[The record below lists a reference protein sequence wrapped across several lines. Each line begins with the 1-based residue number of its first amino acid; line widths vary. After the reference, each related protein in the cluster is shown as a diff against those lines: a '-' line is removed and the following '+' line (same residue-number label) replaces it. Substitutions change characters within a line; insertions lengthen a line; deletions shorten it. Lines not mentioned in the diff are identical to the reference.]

1 MAPPDRVTRSRPLG
15 DLGIRVLSALVFG
28 PAFVLLAWRG
38 DLWFTALVCLLTL
51 AGTSEFIGLLR
62 HAGYRPFAVMVSGV
76 AGLLPWWLWWAA
88 PSVLWACW
96 AAVPVVLLV
105 AAVFRGQPRHTLR
118 DVGVSILAV
127 AYVAGLFGHLVLL
140 RGLPAGAGGTPQQGF
155 ALVVLVFVLVWV
167 TDTGAYLVG
176 SLWGRHRLAP
186 SISPGK
192 SVEGAVGAAV
202 LTAAA
207 GAVCAAT
214 FLGDLLS
221 VAAGALLGLAASLVG
236 LVGDLVESM
245 FKRDAGIKDAS
256 NIIPGH
262 GGVLDRFDSV
272 LFVGPLIYWAMRWFL
287 L

>member
-1 MAPPDRVTRSRPLG
+1 LG

-28 PAFVLLAWRG
+28 PAFVILAWRG
-38 DLWFTALVCLLTL
+38 TFWFTALVCLLIA
-51 AGTSEFIGLLR
+51 AGTYEFIALLR
-62 HAGYRPFAVMVSGV
+62 HAGFRPYARVVQAASV
-76 AGLLPWWLWWAA
+76 LLPWWLFWA
-88 PSVLWACW
+88 PGDLLWGYW
-96 AAVPVVLLV
+96 VAVPVVVLI
-105 AAVFRGQPRHTLR
+105 AAVRRGQTRDSLR
-118 DVGVSILAV
+118 DVATSLLTV

-140 RGLPAGAGGTPQQGF
+140 RTLPAMHGGTPQQGF
-155 ALVVLVFVLVWV
+155 ALVILVFVSVWV

-176 SLWGRHRLAP
+176 SLWGRRRLAP
-186 SISPGK
+186 AISPGK

-202 LTAAA
+202 LTAVA

-214 FLGDLLS
+214 FLGDLMTPLS
-221 VAAGALLGLAASLVG
+221 GAALGLAASLVG
-236 LVGDLVESM
+236 LLGDLVESM

-272 LFVGPLIYWAMRWFL
+272 LFVGPLIYWATRWFL